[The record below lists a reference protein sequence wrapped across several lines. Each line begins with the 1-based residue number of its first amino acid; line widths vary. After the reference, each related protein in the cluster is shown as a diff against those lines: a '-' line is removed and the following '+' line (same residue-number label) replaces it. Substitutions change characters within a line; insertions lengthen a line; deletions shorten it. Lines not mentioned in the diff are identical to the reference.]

1 VRALRVQGCIAIQTD
16 SRKTRVSSSVHPD
29 CRATGRARNDR
40 TTHDR
45 GFTRPCFQNEVQDQD
60 GGRTGARSYDIREAV
75 ARRER
80 EGAFRTT
87 KTMADE
93 ERSHNWTGNYSKGLA
108 ARLLSC

>member
-1 VRALRVQGCIAIQTD
+1 VRRGGQGTTALL
-16 SRKTRVSSSVHPD
+16 
-29 CRATGRARNDR
+29 
-40 TTHDR
+40 TTP
-45 GFTRPCFQNEVQDQD
+45 GLVFNEVQDQD